1 MKAYNKEY
9 NKLLSHIS
17 SQSVCV
23 CVCVCVC
30 VYVCKEEGKEKN
42 GKNDNINSCID
53 SLSLL
58 STYHVLLYNNT
69 ARVYTYTSYSTSR
82 ITELPKFTM
91 KKLMCV
97 LSSNF

>member
-17 SQSVCV
+17 SQFNSLCV
-23 CVCVCVC
+23 CV
-30 VYVCKEEGKEKN
+30 VCKEEGKEKN

-69 ARVYTYTSYSTSR
+69 ARVYTYIIQY
-82 ITELPKFTM
+82 
-91 KKLMCV
+91 
-97 LSSNF
+97 